1 MSAFGET
8 PAELVSDFQ
17 QTFTYNLTFLGA
29 VSILVWEYII
39 TFDREVALV
48 WSRKPNGA
56 SLLFFLNRYIMLVQF
71 GVQLPLLFTIS
82 DKVSLSASTFCV
94 SGRSFL
100 PIHND
105 NRGMVLRR
113 SCHRGIQPDVPASCL
128 VLNRVLAVFSI
139 APYFVWAAFSTL
151 RAYAM
156 SNRSWPIAIVIF
168 ILSII
173 PTGYNIYNFAR
184 IIPINLPPPIYCI
197 PTFPGITPTFI
208 DQDNRHTR
216 TAYFVILLTL
226 NVLHI
231 VVRKT
236 AQENYITTFE
246 EPLTSIL
253 ISRFIMNLREVDY
266 TDRNGTAADTDEG
279 PSRLDFAERSHFANA
294 SQAATVR
301 FVASFVDPLGTQLD
315 YSGSDLDSD
324 SVLEETLDDADGKVA
339 PSGDR
344 RGAAGD
350 DDQVLA
356 DWARVDTVLQSL
368 DQEHSA
374 QESSASGQM
383 SFAPRASYAR

>member
-1 MSAFGET
+1 MH
-8 PAELVSDFQ
+8 L
-17 QTFTYNLTFLGA
+17 LT
-29 VSILVWEYII
+29 
-39 TFDREVALV
+39 
-48 WSRKPNGA
+48 NGA
-56 SLLFFLNRYIMLVQF
+56 S
-71 GVQLPLLFTIS
+71 
-82 DKVSLSASTFCV
+82 
-94 SGRSFL
+94 
-100 PIHND
+100 
-105 NRGMVLRR
+105 
-113 SCHRGIQPDVPASCL
+113 
-128 VLNRVLAVFSI
+128 
-139 APYFVWAAFSTL
+139 
-151 RAYAM
+151 
-156 SNRSWPIAIVIF
+156 
-168 ILSII
+168 
-173 PTGYNIYNFAR
+173 
-184 IIPINLPPPIYCI
+184 
-197 PTFPGITPTFI
+197 
-208 DQDNRHTR
+208 
-216 TAYFVILLTL
+216 ILLTL

-236 AQENYITTFE
+236 AVRLHTVLRSTPTQPLTPTPARELHHHLRRAVRAASARLPNSCLWLTIA
-246 EPLTSIL
+246 PLAPALRLTSIL

-266 TDRNGTAADTDEG
+266 TDRNGTGADTDEG

-315 YSGSDLDSD
+315 YSRSDLD
-324 SVLEETLDDADGKVA
+324 SVLEETLDAADGKDA